1 MHQLQTKI
9 MEFSFY
15 CSWQNIKYDKD
26 CSFKSLPSISW
37 WELAELFFFSSLEPP
52 KQLQLIIVYNMSP
65 LFSWLYNYTFQHT
78 KRNETQKECIQYIHF
93 KQNTQL
99 IFVKVNMKFPFL
111 KIKKN
116 KKSKKIWGLRNRLN
130 PWKFNSW
137 P

>member
-15 CSWQNIKYDKD
+15 CSWQNIKDDKD

-37 WELAELFFFSSLEPP
+37 WELAEPFFFSSLEPP
-52 KQLQLIIVYNMSP
+52 KQLQPIIVYNMSL

-78 KRNETQKECIQYIHF
+78 KRNETQKECIQYNHF
-93 KQNTQL
+93 KQSIQL
-99 IFVKVNMKFPFL
+99 IFLEVNMKFPFL
-111 KIKKN
+111 NQKK